1 VFELK
6 RIKIIDKFN
15 KYLNIN
21 SIDIIFSLSLNH
33 FVPTIILK
41 DTTLVGN
48 ITEKDGFTISGIFKG
63 NIKAEDAILEQESE
77 VVGNIA
83 AEKTAEISG
92 KVLGDVN
99 AERVVLKNTADVKG
113 KLSHKSLIVEEGA
126 KIQIVSSTTKK

>member
-1 VFELK
+1 M
-6 RIKIIDKFN
+6 
-15 KYLNIN
+15 
-21 SIDIIFSLSLNH
+21 
-33 FVPTIILK
+33 PTIILK

-63 NIKAEDAILEQESE
+63 NIKTEDAILEQESE